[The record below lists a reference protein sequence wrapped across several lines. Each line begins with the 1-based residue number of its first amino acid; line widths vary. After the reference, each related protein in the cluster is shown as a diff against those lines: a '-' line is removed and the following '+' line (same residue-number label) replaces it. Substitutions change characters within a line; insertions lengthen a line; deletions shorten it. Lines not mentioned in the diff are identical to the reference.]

1 MNRITKITGL
11 IIGFLLLVVIT
22 KTILN
27 KPVLE
32 NQNVSLTALPT
43 DAIKHMTEAIQIATE
58 TPNDAFEYDSAV
70 FYSYRKLIEKNYPLV
85 HQQLSRT
92 VIDSFNYIYKWQG
105 TDTTKLP
112 MVLMA
117 HYDVV
122 PVEASAIKLWHA
134 KPYGGEVKDNYIWG
148 RGVLDDKSS
157 MISLLEATE
166 AQLKAGFTPSQTI
179 YLCFG
184 ADEESNGRGAAAM
197 VKYFEFK
204 KQRFDMVVDE
214 GGEISTED
222 NKNIRQPIA
231 SVGVGEKGYVT
242 LVLSVQRAG
251 GHSSIPEKSS
261 SIGILSK
268 ALHTIEEN
276 QIPTRITPP
285 IKAYLE
291 RISSYNTNFFEKM
304 QLSNLWLFE
313 KWVLHNMT
321 QNRSSNALVRTTLV
335 PTVVNSGVR
344 DNVIP
349 TFATAMVNSRIL
361 PGETPNSVK
370 AYVEKIVNDTNVKI
384 SIYPNYETMPSTTTE
399 INSAAF
405 KRVESAIHA
414 VVKDV
419 VVAPM
424 LMVGA
429 TDSRNYRTLSDGVIN
444 FTPLTDAKGYHGID
458 ERMLISDYE
467 KCFNYYTFLIKGSK

>member
-1 MNRITKITGL
+1 
-11 IIGFLLLVVIT
+11 
-22 KTILN
+22 
-27 KPVLE
+27 
-32 NQNVSLTALPT
+32 
-43 DAIKHMTEAIQIATE
+43 
-58 TPNDAFEYDSAV
+58 
-70 FYSYRKLIEKNYPLV
+70 
-85 HQQLSRT
+85 
-92 VIDSFNYIYKWQG
+92 
-105 TDTTKLP
+105 
-112 MVLMA
+112 
-117 HYDVV
+117 
-122 PVEASAIKLWHA
+122 
-134 KPYGGEVKDNYIWG
+134 
-148 RGVLDDKSS
+148 
-157 MISLLEATE
+157 
-166 AQLKAGFTPSQTI
+166 
-179 YLCFG
+179 
-184 ADEESNGRGAAAM
+184 
-197 VKYFEFK
+197 
-204 KQRFDMVVDE
+204 
-214 GGEISTED
+214 
-222 NKNIRQPIA
+222 
-231 SVGVGEKGYVT
+231 
-242 LVLSVQRAG
+242 
-251 GHSSIPEKSS
+251 
-261 SIGILSK
+261 
-268 ALHTIEEN
+268 
-276 QIPTRITPP
+276 
-285 IKAYLE
+285 
-291 RISSYNTNFFEKM
+291 M